1 MRNSLTRWL
10 LAFTMMIP
18 AAAAQGADYGIP
30 DDIQDCNILHCF
42 DWKFSDIQSSLEDI
56 AKAGFGAI
64 QVSPCQGNCNNNAE
78 WFYAYMPYDFC
89 FKANGNCSAS
99 ELQSLC
105 SAAANYNIK
114 IIVDVVANH
123 VNQASGYH
131 DSWWDSNDRV
141 RWYGQSIDYS
151 NRYQITH
158 NQLGAYGDV
167 NSELSD
173 VQARAKAYVEELKGY
188 GVKGIRWDAAKHI
201 GLPSE
206 SCNFWPTVTSVS
218 GMYHYGEILDGA
230 ESSRNISLINEYCTY
245 MSITDSDYSTGVREA
260 VAGGGVPS
268 GYGNYAALGG
278 EDTKMVYWGESHD
291 TYANDGGAS
300 KSVSQG
306 VIDRAWAIVA
316 CRNGATSLY
325 FSRPSATNNSDI
337 KMGVKGSTH
346 FTSNEIAA
354 VNHLRNKAT
363 GKADYYMASDGVAWI
378 TRKDVGCCIV
388 VGGGYSKTVSL
399 ENTGVGGGYVPAG
412 TYTDEVSGNTFTVT
426 SSTISGTVGSTGI
439 AVIYTDS
446 VSSNPDDPDDPTTN
460 TLQFF
465 GDLNGAGSWSTAAL
479 TNGSY
484 TFTVTSK
491 SYFTFTTDGAWTG
504 AWRPAGNADQT
515 ITADGTISATG
526 SSDGCFVITQ
536 SGTYTVTPNASAKTF
551 TISGFSG
558 TPTPTPGDDEY
569 YVYLKNTSNW
579 SQPYVWAWNSSE
591 NCTAVG
597 SNGWPGDKM
606 TYDSSTSLWK
616 WTAPDGKVP
625 TQIIFN
631 PGSDNGKTADLTYV
645 NKATYDCSGNIVSSE
660 TPVDPVDPTELI
672 IYFDNSDNWTSST
685 PKVWAWNDA
694 GNCVSG
700 SWPGAEMT
708 LLSGKVYKFT
718 AFTGTPTGII
728 ITKGNGDET
737 KAGGGDLTF
746 VNGATYYSDG
756 TSAMVTHGGGD
767 NPGGDYPSTLYLIG
781 NLNSWGTN
789 TSVAAETV
797 SNGVYKWTNVDM
809 PAASATDNSSYFT
822 FVTSQGADWDNYVNQ
837 TDRYGAASEDE
848 ELTGSAPIVLFAA
861 GVNASSAYSWKVIP
875 TKYDVTA
882 DLQNMKVTIVL
893 SDSGVISLTANDSN
907 DNVEYYT
914 LLGVRVSNPQA
925 GQILIRRQGSKVS
938 KIVY

>member
-1 MRNSLTRWL
+1 MRKTLTRWL
-10 LAFTMMIP
+10 LAITMIAP
-18 AAAAQGADYGIP
+18 ATTAWGTDYGIP
-30 DDIQDCNILHCF
+30 DEIQDGNILHCF
-42 DWKFSDIQSSLEDI
+42 DWKFSDIQASLEDI
-56 AKAGFGAI
+56 AKAGFGAV
-64 QVSPCQGNCNNNAE
+64 QVSPCQGNCSNNAE

-89 FKANGNCSAS
+89 FKANGSGSAS

-123 VNQASGYH
+123 VNPASGYH
-131 DSWWDSNDRV
+131 DTWWDSNDRV
-141 RWYGQSIDYS
+141 RWYGQDIDYS

-167 NSELSD
+167 NSDLTE
-173 VQARAKAYVEELKGY
+173 VQNRAKAYVEELKGY

-245 MSITDSDYSTGVREA
+245 MSITDSDYSTGIREA

-268 GYGNYAALGG
+268 GYGNFAALGG
-278 EDTKMVYWGESHD
+278 QDAKMVYWGESHD

-300 KSVSQG
+300 KNISQA
-306 VIDRAWAIVA
+306 VIDRAWAIGA
-316 CRNGATSLY
+316 CRNGATALY
-325 FSRPSATNNSDI
+325 FSRPSATGNSDI

-346 FTSNEIAA
+346 FTSKEIAA
-354 VNHLRNKAT
+354 VNHLRNKAV
-363 GKADYYMASDGVAWI
+363 GKADYYQASDGVAWI

-446 VSSNPDDPDDPTTN
+446 VSSNPENPDDPTTS

-465 GDLNGAGSWSTAAL
+465 GDLNGAGTWSTASL
-479 TNGSY
+479 TDGSY
-484 TFTVTSK
+484 TFTVTST
-491 SYFTFTTDGAWTG
+491 SYFTFTTDGTWTG
-504 AWRPAGNADQT
+504 AWRPSGSTDYLVD
-515 ITADGTISATG
+515 ADGTYYKG
-526 SSDGCFVITQ
+526 SQTDHCWYITAA
-536 SGTYTVTPNASAKTF
+536 GTYKVTPNASAGSF
-551 TISGFSG
+551 TISGFSS
-558 TPTPTPGDDEY
+558 TPVDPVDPTDSY

-579 SQPYVWAWNSSE
+579 STPTVWAWNDSE
-591 NCTAVG
+591 NCTAKG
-597 SNGWPGDKM
+597 SWAGDTM

-625 TQIIFN
+625 TYIIFSN
-631 PGSDNGKTADLTYV
+631 NGESQTDDLSYV

-660 TPVDPVDPTELI
+660 TPVDPVDPTELV
-672 IYFDNSDNWTSST
+672 IYFDNSDSWTSST
-685 PKVWAWNDA
+685 PKVWAWNDS

-746 VNGATYYSDG
+746 TNGATYYSDG
-756 TSAMVTHGGGD
+756 SSAMVTHGGGD
-767 NPGGDYPSTLYLIG
+767 PSGDYPSMLYLIG
-781 NLNSWGTN
+781 NVNSWGTN
-789 TSVAAETV
+789 TSIAATTAE
-797 SNGVYKWTNVDM
+797 NGIFTWKAVNM
-809 PAASATDNSSYFT
+809 PAASASDASSYFT

-837 TDRYGAASEDE
+837 TDRYGAASKDE
-848 ELTGSAPIVLFAA
+848 PLTGSATIVLFPA
-861 GVNASSAYSWKVIP
+861 GVNASSAYSWKVTP
-875 TKYDVTA
+875 DQYDVTA
-882 DLQNMKVTIVL
+882 DLQNMKVTIVK
-893 SDSGVISLTANDSN
+893 SVSGVLSISSNDSN
-907 DNVEYYT
+907 DNVEYFT

>member
-1 MRNSLTRWL
+1 
-10 LAFTMMIP
+10 
-18 AAAAQGADYGIP
+18 D
-30 DDIQDCNILHCF
+30 
-42 DWKFSDIQSSLEDI
+42 
-56 AKAGFGAI
+56 
-64 QVSPCQGNCNNNAE
+64 
-78 WFYAYMPYDFC
+78 
-89 FKANGNCSAS
+89 
-99 ELQSLC
+99 
-105 SAAANYNIK
+105 
-114 IIVDVVANH
+114 
-123 VNQASGYH
+123 
-131 DSWWDSNDRV
+131 
-141 RWYGQSIDYS
+141 
-151 NRYQITH
+151 
-158 NQLGAYGDV
+158 
-167 NSELSD
+167 
-173 VQARAKAYVEELKGY
+173 
-188 GVKGIRWDAAKHI
+188 
-201 GLPSE
+201 
-206 SCNFWPTVTSVS
+206 
-218 GMYHYGEILDGA
+218 
-230 ESSRNISLINEYCTY
+230 
-245 MSITDSDYSTGVREA
+245 
-260 VAGGGVPS
+260 
-268 GYGNYAALGG
+268 
-278 EDTKMVYWGESHD
+278 
-291 TYANDGGAS
+291 
-300 KSVSQG
+300 
-306 VIDRAWAIVA
+306 
-316 CRNGATSLY
+316 
-325 FSRPSATNNSDI
+325 
-337 KMGVKGSTH
+337 
-346 FTSNEIAA
+346 
-354 VNHLRNKAT
+354 
-363 GKADYYMASDGVAWI
+363 
-378 TRKDVGCCIV
+378 
-388 VGGGYSKTVSL
+388 
-399 ENTGVGGGYVPAG
+399 
-412 TYTDEVSGNTFTVT
+412 
-426 SSTISGTVGSTGI
+426 
-439 AVIYTDS
+439 
-446 VSSNPDDPDDPTTN
+446 

-465 GDLNGAGSWSTAAL
+465 GNLNGAGSWSTAAL

-484 TFTVTSK
+484 TFTVSSI

-645 NKATYDCSGNIVSSE
+645 NKATYDCSGNIVS
-660 TPVDPVDPTELI
+660 ELI

-797 SNGVYKWTNVDM
+797 SNGVYKWTKVDM